1 MLNHSFRIG
10 FNLLVKKW
18 SGALLSG
25 FSTYGLLLLA
35 QPPRHVPEAAYFFL
49 LPALVW
55 FSRKPDL
62 KKVALTFLVCGW
74 FYHIA
79 LVGWM
84 RHVTFGGMLMA
95 SFLMS
100 LYQLPWFLVAR
111 TWLPVAIGFSFP
123 RRVLLILGLSSCWVM
138 IEWMRC
144 QFTLGFPW
152 CPLSVT
158 QWERPA
164 ILQTVPIL
172 GAWGVSFFLIVFNL
186 CLASY
191 LHHLLVRRREKEGFS
206 LSSFCPDFYFGL
218 LVFILMVLPFFEN
231 RRKAVS
237 NEAQRVLKV
246 GVCQP
251 YLRDKW
257 KENRVLEHKETLV
270 RQTKFLSLLNPDLIV
285 WPEASTPYAVNLDRQ
300 WVENLAKDANCTLL
314 IGAVVKEGDFSYNTI
329 SEVSPDSGLNPE
341 RYDKQVL
348 VPFGEYVPY
357 PFRWIPGLSKMV
369 GPVGNFTSGDRPH
382 IFQIRAKDRKEAV
395 RVGPLICYE
404 DIFPF
409 LSRDIVSQEVD
420 FLFVSTN
427 DAWFEREGCAEQH
440 AAHSILRAL
449 ELGRPF
455 LRCGNAGWSG
465 WIDARGI
472 VREVLENEE
481 GSIYFEGA
489 GLFELLLPE
498 RNRTL
503 YVRYGDYFLIACLS
517 LFSLSYLIKCKRIDL
532 GEEYG

>member
-1 MLNHSFRIG
+1 M
-10 FNLLVKKW
+10 
-18 SGALLSG
+18 
-25 FSTYGLLLLA
+25 
-35 QPPRHVPEAAYFFL
+35 
-49 LPALVW
+49 
-55 FSRKPDL
+55 
-62 KKVALTFLVCGW
+62 
-74 FYHIA
+74 
-79 LVGWM
+79 
-84 RHVTFGGMLMA
+84 
-95 SFLMS
+95 
-100 LYQLPWFLVAR
+100 
-111 TWLPVAIGFSFP
+111 
-123 RRVLLILGLSSCWVM
+123 
-138 IEWMRC
+138 
-144 QFTLGFPW
+144 
-152 CPLSVT
+152 
-158 QWERPA
+158 
-164 ILQTVPIL
+164 
-172 GAWGVSFFLIVFNL
+172 FNL

-218 LVFILMVLPFFEN
+218 SVYILMVLPFFEN

-237 NEAQRVLKV
+237 NEGQRVLKV

-270 RQTKFLSLLNPDLIV
+270 RQTKFLSLLNPDLII

-357 PFRWIPGLSKMV
+357 PFRWIPGLSKLV
-369 GPVGNFTSGDRPH
+369 GPVGNFSSGNHPH
-382 IFQIRAKDRKEAV
+382 VFQIKAKDLERPV

-409 LSRDIVSQEVD
+409 LSRKIVSQEVD
-420 FLFVSTN
+420 FLFVCTN
-427 DAWFEREGCAEQH
+427 DAWFGREGCAEQH
-440 AAHSILRAL
+440 AAHSVLRAL

-472 VREVLENEE
+472 VREVLENEK

-489 GLFELLLPE
+489 RVMEISLPHP
-498 RNRTL
+498 TDT
-503 YVRYGDYFLIACLS
+503 YYSKYGDYFPVACLS
-517 LFSLSYLIKCKRIDL
+517 LFVLSAVIKRKRIDL
-532 GEEYG
+532 SQYRA